1 MGFVKVVKNKAYFK
15 KYQTHYRRRRE
26 GKTDYFARRKM
37 CQQDKSKYNT
47 PKYRLVVRRTNQ
59 YIICQIVYATIQGDR
74 VMAAANSKE
83 LPTYGIKAGFNNFAA
98 SYATGLLVARRL
110 LNKLGLEDSFEG
122 VEECDG
128 EEFHIEDEV
137 EEDDRQPF
145 KCILDVGLQRTTV
158 GAKIFAA
165 MKGAADA
172 GLHIPHSNKRF
183 PGYRA
188 PEEKGAEAEFDADA
202 LRDRI
207 FGKHVAEYMETMEEE
222 DEAKYQVH
230 FAKYIENDIGADD
243 IEGMYEEAH
252 KAIRENPAH
261 EKAPKKDIT
270 ITRKGCKIFDGKTTY
285 PRQVRRCK
293 KERSGRVMAKIA
305 MAQQKML
312 EAAEE

>member
-15 KYQTHYRRRRE
+15 KYQVAYRRRRE
-26 GKTDYFARRKM
+26 GKTDYKARRKM
-37 CQQDKSKYNT
+37 TTQDKSKYNT
-47 PKYRLVVRRTNQ
+47 PKYRLVVRRTNRF
-59 YIICQIVYATIQGDR
+59 IICQIVYATIVGDR
-74 VMAAANSKE
+74 VMTQATSKE
-83 LPTYGIKAGFNNFAA
+83 LPKYGIKAGLANFAA
-98 SYATGLLVARRL
+98 AYATGLLVARRL

-145 KCILDVGLQRTTV
+145 KAILDVGLQRTTV

-165 MKGAADA
+165 LKGAADG

-222 DEAKYQVH
+222 DEAKYQAH
-230 FAKYIENDIGADD
+230 FASYIENDIDADA
-243 IEGMYEEAH
+243 IEEMYENAH

-261 EKAPKKDIT
+261 EKVAARDTKVE
-270 ITRKGCKIFDGKTTY
+270 RRGQEIFDGAKTY
-285 PRQVRRCK
+285 PREKRLTKAERVEKVR
-293 KERSGRVMAKIA
+293 AKIA
-305 MAQQKML
+305 AAQQKLL
-312 EAAEE
+312 EAAEA